1 MSTDREYRIRIQTV
15 GDPSGAQQVA
25 GALDKTTGATQ
36 EATKAT
42 EKHGAGLHSLHKI
55 FQALNEVVP
64 GLGML
69 MQAAFSPVGAAIS
82 MAVLALRTFQE
93 HTRAVNEELKKMEE
107 EAAKPLTKRLE
118 AMREGTGALS
128 AAQAELRDRLEH
140 TGHSERGVR
149 EEIEKTLEA
158 QKRQIELAR
167 EVGDANRENELAGLE
182 ALHEAGLLSDERYF
196 AAKLEAEEKYRKK
209 KRELDEAEEMRGIL
223 AQRRALELA
232 EENQSGPEGL
242 EAKAKAATAKRV
254 EALTAMGSLREDS
267 AESKRSTAEALKK
280 WEEAHSNEYRGEMI
294 NAFEGAGVKG
304 DGRPATDTLISP
316 ANRLAQVAAGTLVSS
331 ESDINKKFSEW
342 QKLKAAVVGAEANW
356 KAMPGEEAKRKV
368 AADAATAAAE
378 RAQKKALENQDLIDE
393 YHRTLPE
400 KTAAFKERAGANATA
415 DSALNDVARQKM
427 KASPGG
433 AAVAGGAE
441 ALQRL
446 MKGEK
451 WDLTKEGDAGEV
463 NNLLSLARLL
473 SSMPSRER
481 NQPEP
486 NDRTGLNFS
495 RQEGMVFQDSARDV
509 ALQTGQQLDSTS
521 QQANAE
527 LVRLLSGLHGL
538 QSETLRT
545 IASHVN
551 NTQLLASD
559 LATLR
564 RRIDGQA
571 QALSGITNTLPGN

>member
-1 MSTDREYRIRIQTV
+1 MATDREYRIRIQTV
-15 GDPSGAQQVA
+15 GDASGAQQVA

-36 EATKAT
+36 AATQAT
-42 EKHGAGLHSLHKI
+42 EKHGAGLHALNKI
-55 FQALNEVVP
+55 FHVLNEVVP
-64 GLGML
+64 GLGVL

-82 MAVLALRTFQE
+82 IAVMAMRAFQE
-93 HTRAVNEELKKMEE
+93 HTRRVNEELKKMEE

-118 AMREGTGALS
+118 AMREGTVALS
-128 AAQAELRDRLEH
+128 AAQAELGERLAH

-167 EVGDANRENELAGLE
+167 QVADANKENELAGLE
-182 ALHEAGLLSDERYF
+182 AIHAAGLLSDERYF
-196 AAKLEAEEKYRKK
+196 AAKLEADEKYRKK

-223 AQRRALELA
+223 AQRRALEVA
-232 EENQSGPEGL
+232 EMNQP
-242 EAKAKAATAKRV
+242 
-254 EALTAMGSLREDS
+254 ALTATAEEATGKREKALEDLGSLDKAGA
-267 AESKRSTAEALKK
+267 AERKKSTAEALKK
-280 WEEAHSNEYRGEMI
+280 WEDAHRDEYWGGLI

-316 ANRLAQVAAGTLVSS
+316 ANRLAQVAAGTLGST

-342 QKLKAAVVGAEANW
+342 QKLKADAVGTEAEW
-356 KAMPGEEAKRKV
+356 KAFPKEEAKRKV

-378 RAQKKALENQDLIDE
+378 RAQKKALENQDLIE

-400 KTAAFKERAGANATA
+400 KTAAFKERAGANAEDDLA
-415 DSALNDVARQKM
+415 FNDVARQKM

-446 MKGEK
+446 MNGEK

-463 NNLLSLARLL
+463 NNFRSLARLL
-473 SSMPSRER
+473 KSMPSRER

-495 RQEGMVFQDSARDV
+495 RQEARVFQDSARDV
-509 ALQTGQQLDSTS
+509 ALQTGQRLDSTS

-527 LVRLLSGLHGL
+527 LVQLLSGLHGL

-551 NTQLLASD
+551 NTQLLTQD
-559 LATLR
+559 LAAIR
-564 RRIDGQA
+564 KKVDDQA
-571 QALSGITNTLPGN
+571 RAAARSTNTLPGN